1 MQFIQGNLDFL
12 SGIDISY
19 KDEILS
25 NDGKLNPKY
34 SSFINLNASPY
45 LNTEY
50 LGFLMKDSIPIEIRK
65 AINYGFDRRKMIKYL
80 RNNVGIPAVNGFIPY
95 GMPSFSNFK
104 GFDYNPKKAQELI
117 KSSDFDL
124 NTNILISTTSSYLD
138 LCEYIQNELKNL
150 GLNISID
157 VNPPSTHRQLVAT
170 SKLSVFRASWI
181 ADYPDAENYLS
192 LFYSKNLSPSG
203 PNYTHFQSDDFDDL
217 YVESLSQTNDSVR
230 YLIYSKMDKMIM
242 DKAVIVPLYYD
253 QVLRFTQKD
262 IIGLK
267 NNPMNLLNLKR
278 LKKK

>member
-1 MQFIQGNLDFL
+1 M
-12 SGIDISY
+12 
-19 KDEILS
+19 
-25 NDGKLNPKY
+25 
-34 SSFINLNASPY
+34 
-45 LNTEY
+45 
-50 LGFLMKDSIPIEIRK
+50 
-65 AINYGFDRRKMIKYL
+65 
-80 RNNVGIPAVNGFIPY
+80 
-95 GMPSFSNFK
+95 
-104 GFDYNPKKAQELI
+104 
-117 KSSDFDL
+117 

-170 SKLSVFRASWI
+170 SKLSVFRARI
-181 ADYPDAENYLS
+181 ADYPDSENYLS
-192 LFYSKNLSPSG
+192 LFYSENLSPNG

-230 YLIYSKMDKMIM
+230 YLTYSKMDKMIM

-253 QVLRFTQKD
+253 QVFRFTQKD

-278 LKKK
+278 VKRNN